1 MLLTGVL
8 SSESAVIDILYQN
21 DTQFSDASYI
31 VNESL
36 PQPLPQTAAQPRN
49 YVAYIP
55 VPISD
60 EDDEDEDDEYYD
72 DDEDYY
78 EDEYDEDEDEYYYE
92 EEEEEEKKPPPRRKR
107 PSHKR
112 KRPNRRVYNNDRGV
126 DDGNNERVPFLV
138 PLMMVPESEIGMD
151 KKFSF
156 SGDQM
161 GPPKNQPQRP
171 NQDRRIPGQRINNR
185 PFSRPNCK
193 SPMFKKNQIN
203 ATEL

>member
-21 DTQFSDASYI
+21 DTQVPDASYI

-60 EDDEDEDDEYYD
+60 DEDDVEDDDEYYD
-72 DDEDYY
+72 DEEEYYDDED
-78 EDEYDEDEDEYYYE
+78 EDEYDEDEYYY

-107 PSHKR
+107 PNNKR
-112 KRPNRRVYNNDRGV
+112 KRPNRRVYNNNDRGV
-126 DDGNNERVPFLV
+126 DGNNERVPFLV

-156 SGDQM
+156 SGDKL
-161 GPPKNQPQRP
+161 GPPNNQQQRP
-171 NQDRRIPGQRINNR
+171 NQDRRIPGPRINNR
-185 PFSRPNCK
+185 PFNRPNCK
-193 SPMFKKNQIN
+193 FHVLKLGK
-203 ATEL
+203 